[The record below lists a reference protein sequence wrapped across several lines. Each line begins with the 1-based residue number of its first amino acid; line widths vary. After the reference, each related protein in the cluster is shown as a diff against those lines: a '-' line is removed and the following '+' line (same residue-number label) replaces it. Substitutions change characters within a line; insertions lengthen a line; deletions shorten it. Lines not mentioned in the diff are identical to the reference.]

1 MTIPIILASTSRYR
15 ASLLQK
21 LRVPFDVAA
30 PNIDETPHRHESP
43 RDSALR
49 FAREKAMKIAEEHED
64 GLIIGSDQVA
74 EINGHLLGK
83 PGSRKCAIDQLR
95 ASSGRCV
102 RFYTAV
108 CLVDARSL
116 KTLSDIDITK
126 VYFRKLSDDQIDRYV
141 DIDEPFDC
149 AGGFKSEGLGITL
162 FDKLETD
169 DPNALVGLPLIKL
182 TRLLERFGYP
192 IL

>member
-15 ASLLQK
+15 
-21 LRVPFDVAA
+21 
-30 PNIDETPHRHESP
+30 
-43 RDSALR
+43 
-49 FAREKAMKIAEEHED
+49 
-64 GLIIGSDQVA
+64 
-74 EINGHLLGK
+74 
-83 PGSRKCAIDQLR
+83 AIDQLR

-126 VYFRKLSDDQIDRYV
+126 AYFRKLSDDQIDRYV